1 MSLSAH
7 LEVHLHRFELSLE
20 LAVSE
25 GEVVALVGPNG
36 AGKTTVIRALAGLVP
51 LRAGRIQ
58 LAEATFADPATGTHL
73 LPAERHIGVVFQE
86 HRLLAHLSALDNVA
100 FGLRAA
106 GHDRRDARER
116 AANWLDR
123 VGLASLRDA
132 RPSELSG
139 GQAQRVALARTLATE
154 PRLLL
159 LDEPMAALD
168 VDTRRDMQQLLASY
182 LDAHRGPAV
191 LVTHDPAEAMA
202 LADRLVVIEQGRVT
216 QTGAPDDVA
225 ANPGSAWAASLLGT

>member
-7 LEVHLHRFELSLE
+7 LEVQLQRFELQLE
-20 LAVSE
+20 LEVSE

-51 LRAGRIQ
+51 LRAGQIQ
-58 LAEATFADPATGTHL
+58 LAEATFAHPAVGIHL

-100 FGLRAA
+100 FGLRAT

-116 AANWLDR
+116 AATWLDQ
-123 VGLASLRDA
+123 VGLANRRDA

-168 VDTRRDMQQLLASY
+168 VHTRRDMQQLLTSY
-182 LDAHRGPAV
+182 LDAHKGPAV

-216 QTGAPDDVA
+216 QTGAPDDIA